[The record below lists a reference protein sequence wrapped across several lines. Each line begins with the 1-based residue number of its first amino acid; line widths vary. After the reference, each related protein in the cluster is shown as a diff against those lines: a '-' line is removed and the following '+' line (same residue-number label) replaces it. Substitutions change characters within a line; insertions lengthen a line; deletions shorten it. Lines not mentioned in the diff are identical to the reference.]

1 MDTRHGYTDEKLE
14 RFRETCRGRGLKI
27 TPQRIAIYR
36 ELIHSN
42 QHPSASKV
50 YEEVSK
56 IFPNISLDTVSR
68 TLMTFSEIDI
78 ACVVEFSGEA
88 KRFDPNLEP
97 HHHFRCIQC
106 GHIIDFH
113 NGDYDAI
120 EVPAE
125 LQTKYTILGKRV
137 CLEGIC
143 DRCKT
148 GD

>member
-1 MDTRHGYTDEKLE
+1 LDTRHGSTDEKLE
-14 RFRETCRGRGLKI
+14 RFRVTCRERGLKI

-36 ELIHSN
+36 ELSHSN
-42 QHPSASKV
+42 QHPNASRV
-50 YEEVSK
+50 YEEVRK

-68 TLMTFSEIDI
+68 TLQTFSELDI
-78 ACVVEFSGEA
+78 ASMVEFSGEA
-88 KRFDPNLEP
+88 KRFDPNLDP

-106 GHIIDFH
+106 GHIIDFC
-113 NGDYDAI
+113 NDDYDAI